1 MLAAIAHA
9 KACKIARDAGDFAP
23 PVAYAPAGENKNL
36 KSRKR
41 LLIQKPV
48 GPHPTLKTACQ
59 IKTVAVPPFDG
70 ESNA

>member
-9 KACKIARDAGDFAP
+9 RACKIARDAVDFAP

-41 LLIQKPV
+41 WLLKNPSAFIRR
-48 GPHPTLKTACQ
+48 
-59 IKTVAVPPFDG
+59 
-70 ESNA
+70 